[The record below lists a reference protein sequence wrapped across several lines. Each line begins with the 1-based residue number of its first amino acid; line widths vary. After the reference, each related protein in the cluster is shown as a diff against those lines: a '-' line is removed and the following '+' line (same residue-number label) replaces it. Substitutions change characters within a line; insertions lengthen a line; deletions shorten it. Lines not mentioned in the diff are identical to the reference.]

1 MHYFVN
7 GVLNFQEEMV
17 RTVQVKGQDVAVQN
31 IKIKDDTDEMK
42 VSLWREI
49 TATCTVGNFLEITN
63 VVVNHFQEDISL
75 STTSKTQIQVK
86 PLN

>member
-31 IKIKDDTDEMK
+31 IKIKDDTDEIK
-42 VSLWREI
+42 VTLWREM
-49 TATCTVGNFLEITN
+49 TAACTVGSFLEITN